1 MFGIYRYFA
10 DLLVLSRFKYPP
22 FYRIYGN
29 THMLYICLFICWN
42 LEIRILLVGCAFGGC
57 SEEPL
62 INRDRSLKPANQH
75 RQLRELWKGTRKVLK
90 VRLYV
95 SFEIYGAFLVMC
107 TLCGIMHVCM
117 LLVSVHLLY
126 NYLNSVLST
135 LVQPILCEGEMFES
149 KDFRRMFCRWL
160 WFLFL

>member
-1 MFGIYRYFA
+1 
-10 DLLVLSRFKYPP
+10 
-22 FYRIYGN
+22 
-29 THMLYICLFICWN
+29 MLYICLFICWN
-42 LEIRILLVGCAFGGC
+42 LEIRILLEGCAFAGC

-62 INRDRSLKPANQH
+62 INRDGSLKPANQH

-107 TLCGIMHVCM
+107 TLCGLMHVCM
-117 LLVSVHLLY
+117 LLVSLHLFY

-135 LVQPILCEGEMFES
+135 LVQPFLCEGEMLEL
-149 KDFRRMFCRWL
+149 KDYRRMFCRWL
-160 WFLFL
+160 CFLFL

>member
-1 MFGIYRYFA
+1 
-10 DLLVLSRFKYPP
+10 
-22 FYRIYGN
+22 
-29 THMLYICLFICWN
+29 MLYICLFICWN

-62 INRDRSLKPANQH
+62 INQDRSLKPANQH
-75 RQLRELWKGTRKVLK
+75 RQLWELWKGTRKVLK
-90 VRLYV
+90 VRLYF
-95 SFEIYGAFLVMC
+95 SFEIYGVFLVMC
-107 TLCGIMHVCM
+107 TLCGLMHVCM
-117 LLVSVHLLY
+117 LLVSVHLFY

-135 LVQPILCEGEMFES
+135 LVQPFLCEGEMFEL

>member
-1 MFGIYRYFA
+1 
-10 DLLVLSRFKYPP
+10 
-22 FYRIYGN
+22 
-29 THMLYICLFICWN
+29 MLYICLFICWN
-42 LEIRILLVGCAFGGC
+42 LEIRILLEDCAFGGC

-62 INRDRSLKPANQH
+62 INRDGSLKPANQH

-107 TLCGIMHVCM
+107 TLCGLMHVCM
-117 LLVSVHLLY
+117 LLVSLHLFY

-135 LVQPILCEGEMFES
+135 LVQPFLCEGEMLEL
-149 KDFRRMFCRWL
+149 KDYRRMFCRWL
-160 WFLFL
+160 CFLFL